1 MKNRMKR
8 ILSGTLAVL
17 FVGQAIL
24 LEESIT
30 PNIMQSRITASAS
43 ELTSQSYEYE
53 NFRVDCQV
61 TNSWGTTKVISVTIT
76 NTGTEPIENWM
87 LYFNPNGTIENES
100 RVVKKTTA
108 EGVTYLKNAGYNAII
123 APNESVDFVYHS
135 VNCEKLP
142 DQFYLCQKTVE
153 MEEGY
158 SVDLHVGESW
168 GTGFNGEIVISNLT
182 DTPIEAW
189 EITLDTNFTFPADP
203 PESWGATITNVAD
216 YSYRLKGSYTSTIP
230 ANQSISLGFI
240 GEPNGTPEIS
250 NISMTAIAADEQKI
264 NMLYAYDHWD
274 TLTDTDQD
282 TLPDLF
288 ESEIGTSPSIADTDG
303 DNLPD
308 GYEVLTLESDPLNM
322 YSFDTALT
330 DAQYDSDKDGLNN
343 LEEFVRGTD
352 VYRKDTDADGLLDGE
367 EVSVYGTNPAL
378 KDTDSDG
385 LYDNDEIVLNLNP
398 LMADT
403 DGDGISDN
411 AEKFEQ
417 NMTYTNENT
426 DSPINGVSVL
436 FEGTGNI
443 LTTTE
448 IRPANT
454 DVMAANVAGLIG
466 EPFSFDTTS
475 TFDEAVITF
484 DLDTDKFNED
494 DFDNLGVLWYNE
506 EYQRFELMETSYDST
521 TGTLSTAVPHFSVY
535 CLVNKKTWSN
545 AMMSFYFTADDTLTN
560 VDEDAD
566 AMPDCYES
574 TNTDAPENTFAL
586 ANGMEFYSLKDQ
598 ADSDN
603 DTIKDGKEIVLSTLG
618 DVNCD
623 GDVNEEDITR
633 LQNYLNKTIQLTQLE
648 KINADCN
655 LDGEVTDED
664 ITAIQNYLSNGL
676 YDFEVEDASK
686 LNYFTIALITNGGG
700 DVNCDGVFDEDDIV
714 VLQDFLLGVQIPE
727 SSKISRADLNPDGVI
742 NAFDLAIMKKW
753 YYMQEQQGRIS
764 LAGYHFFYC
773 NSNPMSADTDGD
785 FDLDN
790 ADPNSLSYQ
799 LNGYFAQKMGEL
811 QKAAQLFLNC
821 DPSEYNNGSKFMTD
835 IWLSFWYVRHFNP
848 DYNTSN
854 WLYVGGS
861 TEGWQNNFVTY
872 LAERSDYAELI
883 EYFEKTVS
891 IYADSDGELLD
902 VRHMAATITA
912 QIFNGGAS
920 SEYYDQ
926 LAGWAGDLK
935 TLMNSAYYRT
945 YELAEYTNIGDAFYA
960 RMGRSDDV
968 YSTSDLYADVDAW
981 NLYACFYSFYPHNPE
996 YTETSIETLISDYYE
1011 AGEKMLQNHMANFV
1025 ENASISYDKV
1035 YYYASKSDLLN
1046 DNYNFSVDDFESCT
1060 NAYIRYLNNN
1070 YNLSIT

>member
-1 MKNRMKR
+1 MKSRMKR

-17 FVGQAIL
+17 FVGQAMF
-24 LEESIT
+24 LEDSIT
-30 PNIMQSRITASAS
+30 PNMMQNRITASAS
-43 ELTSQSYEYE
+43 KLPSQSYEYE

-61 TNSWGTTKVISVTIT
+61 TDSWGTTKVISVTIT

-87 LYFNPNGTIENES
+87 LYFNPNGMLGD
-100 RVVKKTTA
+100 VYDAKKETTA
-108 EGVTYLKNAGYNAII
+108 EGVTYIKNYGYNAII
-123 APNESVDFVYHS
+123 APNASVPFSYRVE
-135 VNCEKLP
+135 NCETLP
-142 DQFYLCQKTVE
+142 EQFYMCQTKTNVE
-153 MEEGY
+153 ECC
-158 SVDLHVGESW
+158 SVDLHVSDSW
-168 GTGFNGEIVISNLT
+168 NGGFNGEIVISNLT

-189 EITLDTNFTFPADP
+189 EITLDTNFTFPTDP

-230 ANQSISLGFI
+230 ANQSISLGFA
-240 GEPNGTPEIS
+240 GVLNGTPEIS
-250 NISMTAIAADEQKI
+250 NISMTAIATDEQKI

-274 TLTDTDQD
+274 TLTDTDLD
-282 TLPDLF
+282 ALPDLF

-308 GYEVLTLESDPLNM
+308 GYEVLTLGSDPLNM
-322 YSFDTALT
+322 YSFDTVLT
-330 DAQYDSDKDGLNN
+330 DAQYDSDNDGLNN

-352 VYRKDTDADGLLDGE
+352 AHRKDSDADGLLDGE
-367 EVSVYGTNPAL
+367 EVSIYGTNPAL

-398 LMADT
+398 LVADT

-417 NMTYTNENT
+417 DMTYTNENT

-448 IRPANT
+448 IRPADT
-454 DVMAANVAGLIG
+454 DILAKNVAGLIG
-466 EPFSFDTTS
+466 EPFSFETTS
-475 TFDEAVITF
+475 TFDEATITF
-484 DLDTDKFNED
+484 ALNSDNLNELN
-494 DFDNLGVLWYNE
+494 FDNLGVLWYNE
-506 EYQRFELMETSYDST
+506 EYQRFELMETSYDTTSGTIST
-521 TGTLSTAVPHFSVY
+521 TVPHFSVY
-535 CLVNKKTWSN
+535 CLVNKPAWAAAKATYYFKAVDDTTDTDADKMPDYYEASN
-545 AMMSFYFTADDTLTN
+545 AEN
-560 VDEDAD
+560 
-566 AMPDCYES
+566 
-574 TNTDAPENTFAL
+574 PENIFSL
-586 ANGMEFYSLKDQ
+586 ANGEEYVSLKDNQ
-598 ADSDN
+598 DSDN
-603 DTIKDGKEIVLSTLG
+603 DTICDGEEIILSTVG
-618 DVNCD
+618 DANCD
-623 GDVNEEDITR
+623 GSVTSADATR
-633 LQNYLNKTIQLTQLE
+633 VQAYLEGSAELAQLE

-655 LDGEVTDED
+655 LDGQ
-664 ITAIQNYLSNGL
+664 ITVADKNAIESYLTNGL
-676 YDFEVEDASK
+676 YDFDIEDTSK
-686 LNYFTIALITNGGG
+686 LNFFTIALLTNGIG
-700 DVNCDGVFDEDDIV
+700 DLDYDGDCDAADIV
-714 VLQDFLLGVQIPE
+714 LLQDYILDRVTFDAQTYD
-727 SSKISRADLNPDGVI
+727 RADLNLDGSV
-742 NAFDLAIMKKW
+742 NAFDLAFMKRW
-753 YYMQEQQGRIS
+753 VLMEQNQGEIS
-764 LAGYHFFYC
+764 VAGYNFFFC
-773 NSNPMSADTDGD
+773 ISNPMSEDTDGD

-790 ADPNSLSYQ
+790 ADPNPLSYQ

-861 TEGWQNNFVTY
+861 TEGWQNKFVTY